1 MANTPTK
8 KTTIGGQALIEGV
21 MMRGVDVSALAVRTP
36 DGTIFTEIKKDKHV
50 KKPFYKTTP
59 ILRGSFNFI
68 EMMIVGYKYLMRSAD
83 LAGFEEEEPSAFEKK
98 LMEKFGDK
106 FGTLM
111 SVLVLVF
118 GFGLA
123 MLLFMVLPAFLV
135 SLLRGVIPSRLGL
148 TAIEGVL
155 KISIFVGYLG
165 LVSRMKDIAR
175 VFEYH
180 GAEHKTIACYEAGE
194 ELIVENV
201 RKHTRFHPRC
211 GTSFMLIVLV
221 ISIIVFSVIPRS
233 NLLFTVLLKLV
244 LLPLVVGISYEIIKL
259 AGRYDN
265 IVTRIISKPG
275 LWLQKLTTNEPDDS
289 QIEVAIEAMKPCIP
303 ATEGADNW

>member
-36 DGTIFTEIKKDKHV
+36 DGTIFTEVKKDKHT

-135 SLLRGVIPSRLGL
+135 SLLREIIPSRLGL

-194 ELIVENV
+194 DLIVENV

-233 NLLFTVLLKLV
+233 NLIYTVLLKLI

-275 LWLQKLTTNEPDDS
+275 LWLQNLTTNEPDDS